1 MMDFSPRPSQQAI
14 LRYTGG
20 RLGIAAVPGAGKTHI
35 LSALAAQI
43 IHNDGL
49 QDGQEVLIVTLVN
62 SAVDN
67 FEARI
72 KRFFAE
78 RPIQALYKYRVR
90 TLHGLAHDIV
100 REKPARVGLE
110 ERFSIIDEREAGF
123 IRREAVNAWLASHA
137 ERLDD
142 YLDPALDDSKRDWV
156 RRQQLPELLDSLA
169 MAFIR
174 SSKDRL
180 LTPESLRAK
189 LDSSLAPLPLAEL
202 GWSIYADY
210 QRALAYR
217 GAVDFDDLIRL
228 ALTLLESDDEYLERL
243 RFRYPFILED
253 EAQDSSLSQQRI
265 LGLLS
270 GGVVSIRPDEHG
282 ATRPPDSNGGNW
294 VRVGDPNQA
303 IFETFTTADPE
314 LLRQF
319 IAENPSQ
326 DMPESGRSQQSII
339 SLANHLIDWVMSS
352 HPIPEART
360 SLSLPHIEPVP
371 EGYEPVNPP
380 DNPEAIRLISKKYTP
395 EEELEAVVK
404 SVKGYVDSVAD
415 LPDEQKPTIAILV
428 PRNNRGIEVI
438 DALKK
443 RGIETIELISST
455 SNTRAAAGSLN
466 YLLSYLA
473 DPQSASKLS
482 KAYRVWRRDWRE
494 GMSLRGGSSSEAYRD
509 PTKQS
514 PDEDMSLRGTKQS
527 PDEDTS
533 LRGTKQSPDEV
544 MSLRGTKQSPD
555 EDMSLRGTKQ
565 SPDEDMSLR
574 GTKQSPDDK
583 GIASGQRTS
592 LAMTSDEEGVAM
604 SRSALLATTSTL
616 LRKMVNVENFVAPSQ
631 ADDWLA
637 GLGESE
643 AEHVIQELSEFRV
656 YVQRWL
662 NAVTLPID
670 QLVLTLAQDV
680 FSKASDLALAH
691 KLALVLRQAANGH
704 ADWRLPEL
712 SSELALI
719 ARNERR
725 FIGFSSDD
733 SGFDPE
739 RHRGAVVVTTMH
751 KAKGLE
757 WDRVYL
763 MSVNNYDF
771 PSLQPYDRYISEK
784 WFVRSDGLDTSE
796 KSARSTRPPEYPNK
810 RLNLEAEALAQLS
823 ALESKSEYEWYEE
836 GAATAQSRLDYVK
849 ERLRLLYV
857 GITRAKKD
865 LIVTWNSG
873 RQGDATPS
881 LAMSELMGWWE
892 K

>member
-1 MMDFSPRPSQQAI
+1 MTPNFIPRPSQQNI

-43 IHNDGL
+43 IHENQL

-62 SAVDN
+62 SAVEN
-67 FEARI
+67 FENRI
-72 KRFFAE
+72 KGFFE
-78 RPIQALYKYRVR
+78 NPLQALYKYRVR

-123 IRREAVNAWLASHA
+123 IRRESVNAWLASNS
-137 ERLDD
+137 LDD
-142 YLDPALDDSKRDWV
+142 YLDPELDQSKRDWV
-156 RRQQLPELLDSLA
+156 KRQQLPELVDSLA
-169 MAFIR
+169 LAFIR
-174 SSKDRL
+174 SAKDRL

-189 LDSSLAPLPLAEL
+189 LDASPAPLPLAEL

-228 ALTLLESDDEYLERL
+228 ALTLLESDDEFLERL

-270 GGVVSIRPDEHG
+270 GESGPSTSLLGEHSSLRSG
-282 ATRPPDSNGGNW
+282 W

-314 LLRQF
+314 LLREF
-319 IAENPSQ
+319 IANNNHA
-326 DMPESGRSQQSII
+326 DMPESGRSQPSII
-339 SLANHLIDWVMSS
+339 ALANHLIDWVMSA
-352 HPIPEART
+352 HPVPEARMA
-360 SLSLPHIEPVP
+360 LSLPHIVPVP
-371 EGYEPVNPP
+371 EDDPQQNPP
-380 DNPEAIRLISKKYTP
+380 DNPEAIRFISEKYTP
-395 EEELEAVVK
+395 QEELEAVVK
-404 SVKGYVDSVAD
+404 SVKGFLDSMAA
-415 LPDEQKPTIAILV
+415 LPQEEKPTIAILV
-428 PRNNRGIEVI
+428 PRNTRGVEVVES
-438 DALKK
+438 LRK
-443 RGIETIELISST
+443 RGVEAIELISST
-455 SNTRAAAGSLN
+455 ANTRAAAGSLN

-473 DPQSASKLS
+473 DPQSASKLQ
-482 KAYRVWRRDWRE
+482 KAYQVWRRDWRE
-494 GMSLRGGSSSEAYRD
+494 SPSLRDSALPS
-509 PTKQS
+509 KQS
-514 PDEDMSLRGTKQS
+514 PGDE
-527 PDEDTS
+527 E
-533 LRGTKQSPDEV
+533 E
-544 MSLRGTKQSPD
+544 
-555 EDMSLRGTKQ
+555 
-565 SPDEDMSLR
+565 
-574 GTKQSPDDK
+574 
-583 GIASGQRTS
+583 IASQS
-592 LAMTSDEEGVAM
+592 ALAMTKNDEGVAS

-616 LRKMVNVENFVAPSQ
+616 LRKMVNVENFVAPNQ
-631 ADDWLA
+631 ADDWLSTI
-637 GLGESE
+637 GESE

-656 YVQRWL
+656 NVQRWL

-680 FSKASDLALAH
+680 FSEASDLALAH
-691 KLALVLRQAANGH
+691 KLALVLRQTANDH

-712 SSELALI
+712 ASELAVI
-719 ARNERR
+719 AKNERR

-739 RHRGAVVVTTMH
+739 RHRGKVVVTTMH

-757 WDRVYL
+757 WDRVYM

-771 PSLQPYDRYISEK
+771 PSNMGNDRFISEK
-784 WFVRSDGLDTSE
+784 WFVRRVSIRRLESDSQEDG
-796 KSARSTRPPEYPNK
+796 ANPAAYSTT
-810 RLNLEAEALAQLS
+810 LNLEAEALAQLS
-823 ALESKSEYEWYEE
+823 ALESTSEYDWYEE
-836 GAATAQSRLDYVK
+836 GAATMQSRLGYVK

-892 K
+892 GGSRMK